1 MSLIPSGN
9 GYLAGL
15 AMRQAVHQAMHA
27 IRREQASFSV
37 DEKEAY
43 RGDGVDL
50 VTSAD
55 GAGQVA
61 ALRVLR
67 SAFPGIGIIAEEG
80 EEAGGRPLRIEP
92 DSSHEGLYF
101 TLDPL
106 DGTKAFVRRQGTGV
120 GCMISLLSGDT
131 VIGAYVG
138 DVMNLDVFGFAPGAS
153 IVRRYSGVDPTI
165 SESLSI
171 DPTRTLGA
179 QYILLR
185 EIPADHDPLSQAI
198 IQHCSGVYVGF
209 GSIGVAA
216 AQLWS
221 GAVGA
226 LLLDASHET
235 PWDAAPVVGI
245 SAALGFDLHAIR
257 DDTLAPF
264 PSTVRTETWHRDFPL
279 LITHCSRA
287 RELEEVV
294 RSARASGALRMEGKD

>member
-15 AMRQAVHQAMHA
+15 AMRQAIHQAMHA

-37 DEKEAY
+37 AEKENHG
-43 RGDGVDL
+43 GDGVDL

-55 GAGQVA
+55 WAGQVA
-61 ALRVLR
+61 ALGVLR

-80 EEAGGRPLRIEP
+80 EEVGGRSLRIEP

-120 GCMISLLSGDT
+120 GSMISLLSEDT
-131 VIGAYVG
+131 VLGAYVG
-138 DVMNLDVFGFAPGAS
+138 DIMNLDVFGFAPGDP
-153 IVRRYSGVDPTI
+153 IVRRYSGVDPTL
-165 SESLSI
+165 SEPLGI
-171 DPTRTLGA
+171 DPTRTLEG

-198 IQHCSGVYVGF
+198 IRHCSGVYVGF
-209 GSIGVAA
+209 GSVGVAA
-216 AQLWS
+216 TQLWS

-226 LLLDASHET
+226 LLLDSSHET

-245 SAALGFDLHAIR
+245 STALDFEFHAIR
-257 DDTLAPF
+257 DGTLAPF
-264 PSTVRTETWHRDFPL
+264 PPTVRTETWHRDFPL
-279 LITHCSRA
+279 LITHRSRVS
-287 RELEEVV
+287 ELEDLV
-294 RSARASGALRMEGKD
+294 REARAPAP